1 MTHKRGNGEGTVFR
15 RKNGGWGAAMTLPD
29 GRRKYYYGATREE
42 VRRKLG
48 GGIHAQDTGVF
59 TDARGATVGA
69 FLDQWL
75 ADVVKPSVRQW
86 TYMGYEVHVRLH
98 IKPILGRIPLDR
110 LTPMQ
115 VQSLMN
121 AKVKEGLSPKSVRGV
136 RATLRAGLNQAMR
149 WGMINRNAATA
160 VELPRS
166 RRFNIQPLTPAE
178 ARTFLESIRGDRL
191 QALYSVA
198 LTMGLRQGEALG
210 LRWSDV
216 DLDLGYLRITKQ
228 LQRVDGVL
236 QRVELK
242 TDRSRRT
249 LVLPASILQ
258 GLRDHR
264 RQQVE
269 ERLASGGEWKESGFV
284 FTTPEGLPLEGTTVT
299 RHFHRHLDRAGLE
312 QRRFH
317 DLRHSCATLLLVQGV
332 SPRVVMDVLGHSEI
346 AMTMNTYSH
355 VVPEL
360 RRDAADRMEE
370 LLNGRER

>member
-1 MTHKRGNGEGTVFR
+1 
-15 RKNGGWGAAMTLPD
+15 
-29 GRRKYYYGATREE
+29 
-42 VRRKLG
+42 
-48 GGIHAQDTGVF
+48 
-59 TDARGATVGA
+59 
-69 FLDQWL
+69 
-75 ADVVKPSVRQW
+75 
-86 TYMGYEVHVRLH
+86 
-98 IKPILGRIPLDR
+98 
-110 LTPMQ
+110 MQ

-242 TDRSRRT
+242 TERSRRT